1 MNQEIIKS
9 SLTKMGYSLQD
20 CGNHWRT
27 NALYRGGNN
36 PTALM
41 IYKDTGVW
49 TDFVKNTP
57 RMPFKE
63 LVCATIKT
71 TDESKISEFLENF
84 SNEQVN
90 QQKPKM
96 SSEKIYEESI
106 LQKLMPH
113 YIFYT
118 KKGVSEDVLVNLKG
132 GLATEGSMYQRFVF
146 PIYNDSGQIHGF
158 SGRDMNSKSSN
169 RPKWKHIGKKTNWV
183 YPAFV
188 PVNGETFFLNSIK
201 DNKCLY
207 LVESIGDVLSLHSA
221 GIYNTL
227 CVFGTSISSK
237 VLCFLL
243 SLDVK
248 CIHICLNNDED
259 KEKNRG
265 KIGSLGIYC
274 KLLNYFSRSRICISP
289 PTLNDFGDMN
299 KEEIDTW
306 LSNLSEPGS
315 NLEQIDS
322 DIKSYYES
330 GDISKSV
337 YQSFKKHM

>member
-1 MNQEIIKS
+1 MNQEVIKS

-27 NALYRGGNN
+27 NALYRGGSN

-57 RMPFKE
+57 RMPFKD

-71 TDESKISEFLENF
+71 TDESQISKFLENL
-84 SNEQVN
+84 STQPV
-90 QQKPKM
+90 QQHKPKM
-96 SSEKIYEESI
+96 SSEKIYDESI
-106 LQKLMPH
+106 LHKLMPH

-118 KKGVSEDVLVNLKG
+118 NKGVNEDVLVNLKG
-132 GLATEGSMYQRFVF
+132 GLATEGAMYQRFVF
-146 PIYNDSGQIHGF
+146 PIYSESGTIQGF

-169 RPKWKHIGKKTNWV
+169 RPKWKHVGKKTNWV

-188 PVNGETFFLNSIK
+188 PVDGENIYLDSIK
-201 DNKCLY
+201 ENRCVY
-207 LVESIGDVLSLHSA
+207 LVESIGDILSLHSA
-221 GIYNTL
+221 GIHNTI
-227 CVFGTSISSK
+227 CIFGTSISSK

-243 SLDVK
+243 SLDME
-248 CIHICLNNDED
+248 CLHICLNNDSN

-265 KIGSLGIYC
+265 KIGSLGVYC
-274 KLLNYFSRSRICISP
+274 KLLNYFSRARISISP

-299 KEEIDTW
+299 SEQINEW

-315 NLEQIDS
+315 NLKQIDD
-322 DIKSYYES
+322 DIKSYYNS

-337 YQSFKKHM
+337 YQSFKKHI

>member
-1 MNQEIIKS
+1 MNQEVIKS

-27 NALYRGGNN
+27 NALYRGGSN

-57 RMPFKE
+57 RMPFKD

-71 TDESKISEFLENF
+71 TDESQISEFLENL
-84 SNEQVN
+84 STQPVQ

-96 SSEKIYEESI
+96 SSEKIYDKSI

-118 KKGVSEDVLVNLKG
+118 NKGVSEDVLVNLKG
-132 GLATEGSMYQRFVF
+132 GLATEGAMYQRFVF
-146 PIYNDSGQIHGF
+146 PIYNETGQIHGF

-169 RPKWKHIGKKTNWV
+169 RPKWKHVGKKTNWV

-188 PVNGETFFLNSIK
+188 PVDGENIFLNSIK
-201 DNKCLY
+201 ENRCIY

-221 GIYNTL
+221 GIYNAICT
-227 CVFGTSISSK
+227 FGTSISSK

-243 SLDVK
+243 SIDAE
-248 CIHICLNNDED
+248 CIHICLNNDEG

-265 KIGSLGIYC
+265 KIGSLGVYC
-274 KLLNYFSRSRICISP
+274 KLLNYFSRSRIAINP

-299 KEEIDTW
+299 EDQIEVW
-306 LSNLSEPGS
+306 SSNLSEPGS

-322 DIKSYYES
+322 DIKSYNES
-330 GDISKSV
+330 GDISKSA
-337 YQSFKKHM
+337 YQSFKKHI